1 MKNKKKKL
9 SKEETMRGKL
19 HNFYDV
25 HREIPI
31 EEQDPTGIHRA
42 FSKFMG
48 EAYQRKI
55 AKEAKN
61 KLKVEDGK

>member
-1 MKNKKKKL
+1 
-9 SKEETMRGKL
+9 MRGKL
-19 HNFYDV
+19 HNFYDT

-31 EEQDPTGIHRA
+31 EQQDPTGVHRA

-48 EAYQRKI
+48 GAYQRKI